1 MIDPLASNNPYKP
14 WQSGDAKSRKAGQP
28 LDEHLE
34 IPDHIAERLANTRRE
49 AVQSLEQKQRRN
61 NLKTMPSWS
70 LGFGLAAA
78 ALTAI
83 VVAPQ
88 LTTSEPSATPLP
100 KALIVAE
107 EDLEFFESLDLLE
120 WSLENESTS

>member
-1 MIDPLASNNPYKP
+1 MMDPLTSNNPYKP
-14 WQSGDAKSRKAGQP
+14 WQNNDADPHKSSQP

-34 IPDHIAERLANTRRE
+34 IPDHVAERLANARRQ
-49 AVQSLEQKQRRN
+49 AVQSLEQKQRRS
-61 NLKTMPSWS
+61 NLKTIPSWT
-70 LGFGLAAA
+70 LGIGLAAA

-88 LTTSEPSATPLP
+88 ISTSEPAVTPLP